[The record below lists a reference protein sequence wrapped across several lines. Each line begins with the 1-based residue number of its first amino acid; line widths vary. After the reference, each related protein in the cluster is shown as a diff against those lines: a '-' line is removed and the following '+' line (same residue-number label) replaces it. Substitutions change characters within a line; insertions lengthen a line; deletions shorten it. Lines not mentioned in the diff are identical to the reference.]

1 MEIII
6 KPLYFRFKLNSLV
19 SDRKVIPVSE
29 LMFFVCV
36 FFFSS
41 FFFLQLLAEFEGYYA
56 VLIICSHS
64 ETPLGKDGMQGKIA
78 ELSGKNL
85 HVFCY

>member
-19 SDRKVIPVSE
+19 SDRKVIPVLE

-36 FFFSS
+36 FFF
-41 FFFLQLLAEFEGYYA
+41 FQLLAEFEGYYA

-78 ELSGKNL
+78 DLSGKSL